1 MVEHNAPDSFENQRT
16 RPHLRRSAAQASRK
30 QRPTPIPNR
39 VPYFPR
45 LKKPEVGVSLATIV
59 VPLVPCFFF
68 FRDGSFKLG
77 LVRHQVDTT
86 NGTPATILWIPQHL

>member
-30 QRPTPIPNR
+30 QRPSPIPNR
-39 VPYFPR
+39 VPYFLR
-45 LKKPEVGVSLATIV
+45 LKKPEVGGLARDYSGSPCSL
-59 VPLVPCFFF
+59 FFF